1 MPEHNIYRDIKEQ
14 GRKFQDYLYYGMV
27 GAVSLVALL
36 FLPMVGSTANLGW
49 VLPTTTAG
57 WLVFIMTKLMV
68 ASLNMILFHSFVKQ
82 ARLNIRT
89 NENYLRACSI
99 YQEYHDK
106 AYRPRALNE
115 FNRHEYGSK
124 LTTIFITSLLST
136 FTLGQ
141 ALLMFD
147 WMSFLSYLFVI
158 FMGIIFGI
166 LEMKKYEDYYTS
178 EFLDCAIAL
187 KAEKDREAEN
197 ARLAANES
205 NPQPNSENTSEAA
218 VPSVDSI
225 GGASLLEP
233 PDSNGLVGVGG

>member
-1 MPEHNIYRDIKEQ
+1 MPENNIYRDIRETGHKL
-14 GRKFQDYLYYGMV
+14 QDYLYYILV
-27 GAVSLVALL
+27 GVLSIVALL
-36 FLPMVGSTANLGW
+36 FFPMWGSSADVGWAFPN
-49 VLPTTTAG
+49 TTAG
-57 WLVFIMTKLMV
+57 WLVFIVTKLMV

-82 ARLNIRT
+82 ARVNIRT
-89 NENYLRACSI
+89 NENYLRACAI

-106 AYRPRALNE
+106 AYRPRTLSE

-124 LTTIFITSLLST
+124 LTTIFLTSLLST

-147 WMSFLSYLFVI
+147 WNSFLSYLFVV
-158 FMGIIFGI
+158 FLGI
-166 LEMKKYEDYYTS
+166 LAGIFEMKKYEDFYTT
-178 EFLDCAIAL
+178 EFYDCAIAL

-205 NPQPNSENTSEAA
+205 NLQPNIENQEEAA

-225 GGASLLEP
+225 GGAPVLES
-233 PDSNGLVGVGG
+233 PDGDGLVGVGG